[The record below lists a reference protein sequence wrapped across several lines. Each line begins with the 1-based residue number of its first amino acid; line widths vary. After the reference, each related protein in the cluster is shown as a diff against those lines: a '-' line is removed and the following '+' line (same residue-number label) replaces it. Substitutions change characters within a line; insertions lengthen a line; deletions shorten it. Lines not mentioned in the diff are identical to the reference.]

1 MKEDGRLCLKT
12 KRRKEY
18 AQTRGRARDR
28 GAADGGAAGVG
39 GRIHPENPR
48 GAGGLRA
55 RLCGRQTFAEA
66 RLDEARTIVAEQ
78 ENGCRNEIEIADG
91 RVRMKASTCQNQLCV
106 EQGWMEPG
114 KVSKR
119 SMGAHIVCLPN
130 AVDVQLFAS
139 GADAPDA

>member
-1 MKEDGRLCLKT
+1 MIAVLLAAALLAWAGVSILKT
-12 KRRKEY
+12 
-18 AQTRGRARDR
+18 RAER
-28 GAADGGAAGVG
+28 ADCVRVYVAGK
-39 GRIHPENPR
+39 P
-48 GAGGLRA
+48 
-55 RLCGRQTFAEA
+55 FAEA

>member
-1 MKEDGRLCLKT
+1 MLRRADGLVIAVLLAAALLAWAGVSILKT
-12 KRRKEY
+12 
-18 AQTRGRARDR
+18 RAER
-28 GAADGGAAGVG
+28 ADCVRVYVG
-39 GRIHPENPR
+39 GKP
-48 GAGGLRA
+48 
-55 RLCGRQTFAEA
+55 FAEA
-66 RLDEARTIVAEQ
+66 RLDEARTIVVEQ

-91 RVRMKASTCQNQLCV
+91 RVRMKASTCQNPLCV